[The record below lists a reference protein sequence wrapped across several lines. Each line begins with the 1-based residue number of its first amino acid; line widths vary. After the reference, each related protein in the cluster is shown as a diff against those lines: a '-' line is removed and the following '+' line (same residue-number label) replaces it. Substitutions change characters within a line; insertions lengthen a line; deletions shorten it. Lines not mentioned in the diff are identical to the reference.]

1 MLQYRPLKSSIL
13 EIPLNPRS
21 APTIS
26 NAHFSY
32 LLTILDMLNS
42 YFYQILKR

>member
-1 MLQYRPLKSSIL
+1 MDPQ
-13 EIPLNPRS
+13 NPRS
-21 APTIS
+21 APETS

-32 LLTILDMLNS
+32 FLTILDMLNS